1 MLTLDCTAQNIETE
15 AVKAPNKAVVASLVR
30 ISLDTPDMGNYTR
43 VNSPAYTAAVC
54 CDAACSG
61 PLLPLTVAQDFLS
74 AWPPR

>member
-1 MLTLDCTAQNIETE
+1 MLTLDCAAQNIETE
-15 AVKAPNKAVVASLVR
+15 AVKAPNKAVVASFVR
-30 ISLDTPDMGNYTR
+30 ISLDTPDLQNYTR
-43 VNSPAYTAAVC
+43 ADWPACMAAIY